1 MKKLLSLFLTLTMLV
16 VCLGLVACN
25 QESGGDTDGET
36 QVGLTCEIKEADDG
50 TKYAV
55 ATKYSISEADAK
67 KVANEDYADIMVDL
81 TVDTYEYEG
90 EKYPIKEISASCF
103 SNQLVLRSI
112 KFSSKVEKFGSACLS
127 GCTNLESLEVP
138 FVGAMVDAKN
148 AQKVMGYLF
157 GSATVE
163 GCSTITMKYN
173 ESGSQA
179 YSIPNSLKEVTVT
192 GDKVSDY
199 AFYGMNLEKVN
210 LTGNVKAIG
219 TYMFAEMQAL
229 KSYEV
234 PASVTAIGKG
244 AFKNCANLAKV
255 DFSKAT
261 ALTAIGSEAFYGCST
276 LGYGKN
282 GGLNLPATLET
293 LGEKAFYNCVSLTKV
308 DLSTTKVVL
317 VNNYTFYGCKEL
329 YTVTL
334 ASGTKLSL
342 GAFVKCEKLLKSNY
356 ETYEGVEIAF
366 DLDEKEE
373 PNGEANA

>member
-16 VCLGLVACN
+16 ACLSLVACT
-25 QESGGDTDGET
+25 QEPGGTTDGET
-36 QVGLTCEIKEADDG
+36 QVGLTCEIKEDDDG

-55 ATKYSISEADAK
+55 ATKYSISDADAK

-112 KFSSKVEKFGSACLS
+112 KFSSNVEKFGSACLS

-138 FVGAMVDAKN
+138 FVGATVDSKN
-148 AQKVMGYLF
+148 AQKVLGYLF
-157 GSATVE
+157 GSATID

-199 AFYGMNLEKVN
+199 AFYGLNLKKVN
-210 LTGNVKAIG
+210 LTGEVKAIG
-219 TYMFAEMQAL
+219 PYMFAEMQAL

-234 PASVTAIGKG
+234 PAGVTAIGKG

-261 ALTAIGSEAFYGCST
+261 ALTAIGSEAFYGCGL

-282 GGLNLPATLET
+282 GGLKLPATLET
-293 LGEKAFYNCVSLTKV
+293 LGEKAFYNCVSLTEV
-308 DLSTTKVVL
+308 DLSTTKVTL

-329 YTVTL
+329 LRVTL
-334 ASGTKLSL
+334 KADTKLSL
-342 GAFVKCEKLLKSNY
+342 GAFVKCEKLLKANY
-356 ETYEGVEIAF
+356 ETYEGVDVAF
-366 DLDEKEE
+366 DLDENKES
-373 PNGEANA
+373 NGEANA